1 MAKAPDRGSF
11 PLDHFHECDDEAK
24 KYSECVVRHQLIPKR
39 CRDYQVKYLEC
50 RMKSGLM
57 EHEEMSKLGFIES
70 NSWETEDAEK
80 KFLFDQIN
88 KIKKE
93 AWNTVVDKN
102 KDKPRMPP
110 VPKNGPQA
118 E

>member
-1 MAKAPDRGSF
+1 M
-11 PLDHFHECDDEAK
+11 
-24 KYSECVVRHQLIPKR
+24 VRHQLLPKR

-102 KDKPRMPP
+102 KDRPKMPP
-110 VPKNGPQA
+110 MPSNGPQA
-118 E
+118 D

>member
-1 MAKAPDRGSF
+1 
-11 PLDHFHECDDEAK
+11 
-24 KYSECVVRHQLIPKR
+24 
-39 CRDYQVKYLEC
+39 
-50 RMKSGLM
+50 MKSGLM

-93 AWNTVVDKN
+93 AWNTVIDKN
-102 KDKPRMPP
+102 KDKPKMPP
-110 VPKNGPQA
+110 MPKNGP
-118 E
+118 

>member
-24 KYSECVVRHQLIPKR
+24 KYSQCVVRHQLIPKR

-57 EHEEMSKLGFIES
+57 EDEEMSKLGFVES
-70 NSWETEDAEK
+70 NSWETEESEK
-80 KFLFDQIN
+80 KALFEHIS
-88 KIKKE
+88 KIKRE
-93 AWNTVVDKN
+93 AWAAVSDKTKRTPN
-102 KDKPRMPP
+102 PTS
-110 VPKNGPQA
+110 
-118 E
+118 

>member
-1 MAKAPDRGSF
+1 
-11 PLDHFHECDDEAK
+11 
-24 KYSECVVRHQLIPKR
+24 
-39 CRDYQVKYLEC
+39 
-50 RMKSGLM
+50 MKSGLM

-93 AWNTVVDKN
+93 AWNTVADKN
-102 KDKPRMPP
+102 KDKPKMPP
-110 VPKNGPQA
+110 MPKNGPMA

>member
-1 MAKAPDRGSF
+1 M
-11 PLDHFHECDDEAK
+11 
-24 KYSECVVRHQLIPKR
+24 VRHQLIPKR

-88 KIKKE
+88 RIKKE

-102 KDKPRMPP
+102 KDKPKMPP
-110 VPKNGPQA
+110 MPRNGPQA

>member
-24 KYSECVVRHQLIPKR
+24 KYSECVLKHQLIPKR

-57 EHEEMSKLGFIES
+57 EHDEMSKLGFIDS
-70 NSWETEDAEK
+70 NSWETEDSEK
-80 KFLFDQIN
+80 RFLYEQIN
-88 KIKKE
+88 KTKK
-93 AWNTVVDKN
+93 
-102 KDKPRMPP
+102 
-110 VPKNGPQA
+110 
-118 E
+118 